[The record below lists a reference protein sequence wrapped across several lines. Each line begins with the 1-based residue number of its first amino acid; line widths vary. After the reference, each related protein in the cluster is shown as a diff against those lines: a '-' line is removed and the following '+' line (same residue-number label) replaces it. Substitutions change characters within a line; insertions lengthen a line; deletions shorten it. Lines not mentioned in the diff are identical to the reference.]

1 MRYPRLLPLGVLL
14 LASVFLRADDAW
26 RPLFNGKNLDG
37 WTTFLA
43 PDLKGHRSTER
54 GDPAGFNHDPLGV
67 FKVEDVD
74 GRPAIHISGQG
85 FGVMTTIQPFTNYDL
100 KVQIKWGEAKWGYK
114 VLQARDAG
122 LLYRCVGLAGIDH
135 ATWPHCLEFQIQEH
149 DFGDLY
155 ALGDTQVT
163 VNASLMTAPPV
174 GAPVPAAGKRAP
186 RYFIYDPQ
194 GKPMLFVQRPPNGN
208 RCVKLED
215 REVAHGEWNQ
225 LELIVLGA
233 DSIHI
238 VNGKVVMRLH
248 NAQLRIGSEI
258 VPLTAGQI
266 SLQTE
271 GAECFYRDVQI
282 RPIEAVPAEFAE

>member
-1 MRYPRLLPLGVLL
+1 
-14 LASVFLRADDAW
+14 
-26 RPLFNGKNLDG
+26 
-37 WTTFLA
+37 
-43 PDLKGHRSTER
+43 
-54 GDPAGFNHDPLGV
+54 
-67 FKVEDVD
+67 
-74 GRPAIHISGQG
+74 
-85 FGVMTTIQPFTNYDL
+85 
-100 KVQIKWGEAKWGYK
+100 
-114 VLQARDAG
+114 
-122 LLYRCVGLAGIDH
+122 
-135 ATWPHCLEFQIQEH
+135 
-149 DFGDLY
+149 
-155 ALGDTQVT
+155 
-163 VNASLMTAPPV
+163 
-174 GAPVPAAGKRAP
+174 
-186 RYFIYDPQ
+186 
-194 GKPMLFVQRPPNGN
+194 MLFVQRPPNGN